1 MIIES
6 EIKSLKEQHVKLKDE
21 TVESINPY
29 LPKLYF
35 CAMFIGAKGTGKTWS
50 LVSLLRHYERSSI
63 VDKKGRKHEMRTIL
77 FCPTGNSD
85 FNKIYDTLESLDKKN
100 DVILDYS
107 DDKLLEILDQ
117 IAQEENDIKEYYK
130 YQKAYN
136 KFKKN
141 EKLKDK
147 ELLILHKYDFNDPL
161 DLTDEKKHDGLQQL
175 KLMKPKYLQYRI
187 NFLIFDDLVGDSKA
201 FKRTNGRINNITI
214 KCRHHHCNLLFTT
227 QYPRASPPVVRT
239 NTDLWILFKFAS
251 KERILDQIYNEISS
265 ILTIDQFEALYEY
278 ATKDSKHDAL
288 IIDNHNRVNKDLMF
302 RKGWNIVLKIT

>member
-6 EIKSLKEQHVKLKDE
+6 EIKSLKEEQVKLKDE
-21 TVESINPY
+21 NVESSNPY

-35 CAMFIGAKGTGKTWS
+35 CGMWIGSKGSGKTWS
-50 LVSLLRHYERSSI
+50 LVSLLKHYERSSI
-63 VDKKGRKHEMRTIL
+63 LDKKGRKHIMRTIL

-85 FNKIYDTLESLDKKN
+85 FNKIYTTLESLDQEK
-100 DVILDYS
+100 DIILEYS
-107 DDKLLEILDQ
+107 DEKLLEVLDN
-117 IAQEENDIKEYYK
+117 IKSEEEEIKEYYK

-136 KFKKN
+136 KFKNN

-147 ELLILHKYDFNDPL
+147 HLLILDKYDFKDPFINF
-161 DLTDEKKHDGLQQL
+161 E
-175 KLMKPKYLQYRI
+175 MIKPKYIQYRV
-187 NFLIFDDLVGDSKA
+187 NFLIFDDLISHNSA
-201 FKRTNGRINNITI
+201 FKKNSKICNLTI

-227 QYPRASPPVVRT
+227 QYPKGIPPVIRT

-265 ILTIDQFEALYEY
+265 IVTIDQFEALYEY

>member
-6 EIKSLKEQHVKLKDE
+6 EIKSLKEEQVKLKDE
-21 TVESINPY
+21 NVESSNPY

-35 CAMFIGAKGTGKTWS
+35 CGMWIGSKGSGKTWS
-50 LVSLLRHYERSSI
+50 LVSLLKHYERSSI
-63 VDKKGRKHEMRTIL
+63 LDKKGRKHIMRTIL

-85 FNKIYDTLESLDKKN
+85 FNKIYTTLESLDQEK
-100 DVILDYS
+100 DIILEYS
-107 DDKLLEILDQ
+107 DEKLLEVLDN
-117 IAQEENDIKEYYK
+117 IKSEEEEIKEYYK

-136 KFKKN
+136 KFKNN

-147 ELLILHKYDFNDPL
+147 HLLILDKYDFKDPFINF
-161 DLTDEKKHDGLQQL
+161 E
-175 KLMKPKYLQYRI
+175 MIKPKYIQYRV
-187 NFLIFDDLVGDSKA
+187 NFLIFDDLISHNSA
-201 FKRTNGRINNITI
+201 FKKNSKICNLTI

-227 QYPRASPPVVRT
+227 QYPKGIPPVIRT
-239 NTDLWILFKFAS
+239 NTDLWVLFKFAS

-265 ILTIDQFEALYEY
+265 IVTIDQFEALYEY

>member
-6 EIKSLKEQHVKLKDE
+6 EIKSLKEEQVKLKDE
-21 TVESINPY
+21 NVESSNPY

-35 CAMFIGAKGTGKTWS
+35 CGMWIGSKGSGKTWS
-50 LVSLLRHYERSSI
+50 LVSLLKHYERSSI
-63 VDKKGRKHEMRTIL
+63 LDKKGRKHIMRTIL

-85 FNKIYDTLESLDKKN
+85 FNKIYTTLESLDQEK
-100 DVILDYS
+100 DIILEYS
-107 DDKLLEILDQ
+107 DEKLLEVLDN
-117 IAQEENDIKEYYK
+117 IKSEEEEIKEYYK

-136 KFKKN
+136 KFKNN

-147 ELLILHKYDFNDPL
+147 HLLILDKYDFKDPFINF
-161 DLTDEKKHDGLQQL
+161 E
-175 KLMKPKYLQYRI
+175 MIKPKYVQYRV
-187 NFLIFDDLVGDSKA
+187 NFLIFDDLISHNSA
-201 FKRTNGRINNITI
+201 FKKNSKICNLTI

-227 QYPRASPPVVRT
+227 QYPKGIPPVIRT
-239 NTDLWILFKFAS
+239 NTDLWVLFKFAS

-265 ILTIDQFEALYEY
+265 IVTIDQFEALYEY

>member
-6 EIKSLKEQHVKLKDE
+6 EIKSLKEEQVKLKDE
-21 TVESINPY
+21 NVESSNPY

-35 CAMFIGAKGTGKTWS
+35 CGMWIGSKGSGKTWS
-50 LVSLLRHYERSSI
+50 LVSLLKHYERSSI
-63 VDKKGRKHEMRTIL
+63 LDKKGRKHIMRTIL

-85 FNKIYDTLESLDKKN
+85 FNKIYTTLESLDQEK
-100 DVILDYS
+100 DIILDYS
-107 DDKLLEILDQ
+107 DEKLLEVLDN
-117 IAQEENDIKEYYK
+117 IKSEEEEIKEYYK

-136 KFKKN
+136 KFKNN

-147 ELLILHKYDFNDPL
+147 HLLILDKYDFKDPFINF
-161 DLTDEKKHDGLQQL
+161 E
-175 KLMKPKYLQYRI
+175 MVKPKYTQYRV
-187 NFLIFDDLVGDSKA
+187 NFLIFDDLISHNSA
-201 FKRTNGRINNITI
+201 FKKNSKICNLTI

-227 QYPRASPPVVRT
+227 QYPKGIPPVIRT
-239 NTDLWILFKFAS
+239 NTDLWVLFKFAS

-265 ILTIDQFEALYEY
+265 IVTIDQFEALYEY
-278 ATKDSKHDAL
+278 ARKDSKHDAL